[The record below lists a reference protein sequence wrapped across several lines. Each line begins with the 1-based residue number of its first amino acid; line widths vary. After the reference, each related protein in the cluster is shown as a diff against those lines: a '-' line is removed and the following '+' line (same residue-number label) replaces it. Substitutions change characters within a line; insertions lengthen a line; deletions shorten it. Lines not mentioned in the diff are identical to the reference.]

1 MALAVPLS
9 RFASR
14 VGGGSAFFVRHIM
27 RRLNLPKY
35 DRPIRYICAKCGG
48 WWEGDANRLIVA
60 GITGHEP
67 DDPDL
72 QQTISARQ
80 TEMSPL
86 ARHRERCNGNIRI
99 VYQGSPDW
107 DLIDHAKRE
116 S

>member
-1 MALAVPLS
+1 
-9 RFASR
+9 
-14 VGGGSAFFVRHIM
+14 M

-35 DRPIRYICAKCGG
+35 DRPIRYVCAKCGG

-72 QQTISARQ
+72 QETISARQ
-80 TEMSPL
+80 IEMAPI
-86 ARHRERCNGNIRI
+86 ARHREKCNGNLRTIT
-99 VYQGSPDW
+99 PDNPEW
-107 DLIDHAKRE
+107 KTLEPTKHE